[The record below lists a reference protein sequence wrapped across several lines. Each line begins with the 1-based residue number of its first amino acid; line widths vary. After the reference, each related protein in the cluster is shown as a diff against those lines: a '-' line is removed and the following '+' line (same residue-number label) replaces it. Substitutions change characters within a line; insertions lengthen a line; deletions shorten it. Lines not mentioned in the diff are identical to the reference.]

1 MSPTSPDID
10 KTTGNR
16 DAAAM
21 KPQSEV
27 AVTPMPLPDDGGAT
41 EQTLSISDLFRE
53 LQETNRLL
61 RDMAAQKAADPATSP
76 TLPSSL
82 LTFASK
88 SWSPRMGG
96 GESHPLPTP
105 EPDLVRDKARQY
117 VEELAHA
124 AFSSANKED
133 LEDFRDWTLKLVSR
147 SEVRRGPSGRDG
159 PKISPRDQVRMVVRL
174 ADSPASKASPPS
186 ELLWDWRSGT
196 TKRKLPLTSQELDHL
211 RQQWPVQ
218 FDLDEL
224 TQRFARGSG
233 WILGKDTRLDGA
245 LCASPLFYGPG
256 RNVLPAD
263 AILDVSQ
270 KGASMASMI
279 SASDL
284 VSPGSLW

>member
-1 MSPTSPDID
+1 
-10 KTTGNR
+10 
-16 DAAAM
+16 M

-27 AVTPMPLPDDGGAT
+27 AVTPMPLQDDGDAT

-61 RDMAAQKAADPATSP
+61 RDMAAQKAADPANSP

-82 LTFASK
+82 LTLASK

-96 GESHPLPTP
+96 GESQPLPTP
-105 EPDLVRDKARQY
+105 EPELVRDKARQC
-117 VEELAHA
+117 VKELAHA

-133 LEDFRDWTLKLVSR
+133 LEDFRDWTLKLISR

-159 PKISPRDQVRMVVRL
+159 AKTSPRDQVRMVVRL
-174 ADSPASKASPPS
+174 ADSPTSKAGPPS

-196 TKRKLPLTSQELDHL
+196 TQRKLPLTSQELDHL

-233 WILGKDTRLDGA
+233 WILGNDTRLDGA
-245 LCASPLFYGPG
+245 LCASPLFYGPDS
-256 RNVLPAD
+256 NVLPAD

-279 SASDL
+279 SAPDL